1 MTITEPATLIT
12 DWLLALLA
20 IVLARGLTQ
29 RDARPGVR
37 VSGPGSG
44 APEAA
49 ARALRA
55 HLLLSAAGAVLGGT
69 EHGFKLHLSPTA
81 LDLIWSGTLVL
92 LMLASGALLGFATAL
107 WATPGARR
115 ALNATGLIGVLAG
128 LALGV
133 PSGAFEAV
141 LLVWVSITL
150 VVLALTVPAW
160 RRGRAG
166 AGAVLASLATS
177 VLGAGIQAAGLAPH
191 PAFNHN
197 DLFHVVQMYAL
208 LLLARGAH
216 AALGEARAEDG
227 AARIQG

>member
-20 IVLARGLTQ
+20 VGLARGLAP
-29 RDARPGVR
+29 RDALPSGDPGT
-37 VSGPGSG
+37 GSG
-44 APEAA
+44 GPEAA

-69 EHGFKLHLSPTA
+69 EHGFKLYLSPTA
-81 LDLIWSGTLVL
+81 LDLIWSGTLAL

-107 WATPGARR
+107 WAAAGVRR
-115 ALNATGLIGVLAG
+115 ALNAAGLIGVVAG

-141 LLVWVSITL
+141 LLVWVPITL
-150 VVLALTVPAW
+150 VVLTLAVPAW

-177 VLGAGIQAAGLAPH
+177 VLGAGIQAAGLAQH
-191 PAFNHN
+191 PSFNHN
-197 DLFHVVQMYAL
+197 DLFHVVQMGSL
-208 LLLARGAH
+208 LLLARGAR
-216 AALGEARAEDG
+216 AALGEARAADG
-227 AARIQG
+227 TARIRG